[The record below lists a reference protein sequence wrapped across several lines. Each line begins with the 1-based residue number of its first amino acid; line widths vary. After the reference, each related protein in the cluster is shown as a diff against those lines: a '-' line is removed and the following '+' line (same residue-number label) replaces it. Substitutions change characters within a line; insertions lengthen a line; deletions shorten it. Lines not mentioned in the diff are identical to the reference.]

1 MSHSRCCATV
11 VQNDSAR
18 QIHSQTWE
26 HCSKAVHSWDPPTR
40 LRGTVPAF
48 KPYWYPSLQAVEGGF
63 TQAQSGGVGEA
74 REKNNSQLVSC
85 RDAVLWHPGLGA
97 RAALYR
103 PRAGQTL
110 TNARWCLSRR
120 PIWL

>member
-1 MSHSRCCATV
+1 M
-11 VQNDSAR
+11 
-18 QIHSQTWE
+18 
-26 HCSKAVHSWDPPTR
+26 PPTR